1 MELMEIN
8 EQIEE
13 GDEKV
18 RRSLQGDLKQ
28 KMEELIE
35 EISVSFTQND
45 LETAKT
51 LVIKLKYFTNIDDK
65 LREIL
70 PPLS

>member
-1 MELMEIN
+1 MIFFL
-8 EQIEE
+8 QIEE